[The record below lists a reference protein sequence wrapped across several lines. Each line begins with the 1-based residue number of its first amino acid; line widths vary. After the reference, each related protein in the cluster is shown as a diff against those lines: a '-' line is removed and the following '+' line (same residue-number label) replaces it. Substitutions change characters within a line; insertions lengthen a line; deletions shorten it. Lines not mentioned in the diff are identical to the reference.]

1 MRGFWSKEGREG
13 GRTGVGRTGGREVTE
28 EAVEEGEEATRVAG
42 IGETGMKV
50 EVDFVVEE
58 VVVATVVEEMG
69 IKGDSDVTMS
79 APRHTAEPGIS
90 SSILQMFQEK
100 TNTFYR

>member
-1 MRGFWSKEGREG
+1 M
-13 GRTGVGRTGGREVTE
+13 
-28 EAVEEGEEATRVAG
+28 EGEEVTRVAE

-58 VVVATVVEEMG
+58 VVVATVVDEMG

-79 APRHTAEPGIS
+79 EPRRTAEPGIS
-90 SSILQMFQEK
+90 SSILQMFLEK